1 MRIPKFWLPAA
12 GAAAGGMLASL
23 FYALR
28 VEPAWF
34 DVVELTLTPRNIPPA
49 FDGYRIAHFSDIH
62 MGDGMTRERL
72 MEVVEI
78 VNAAKPDLIAFT
90 GDFVTYRAP
99 FNLDDL
105 IVPLRSRHAPDGKV
119 AVMGNHD
126 YRAYRAL
133 IRSVIA
139 DSGFIHL
146 DNRVHTIHRG
156 ESCLHVAG
164 VESLIRR
171 RARLDLVLKQLPR
184 DGAAILL
191 AHEPDF
197 ASVAA
202 ATRRFVLQL
211 SGHTHGGQIRV
222 PVLTRFALPPFGQR
236 YVMGL
241 YRAGRM
247 LLYVNRGLGMVGMPM
262 RFNCRPEI
270 TLITLAAT
278 AREG

>member
-1 MRIPKFWLPAA
+1 MKLSKFWLPAA
-12 GAAAGGMLASL
+12 AAAGGMLASL

-28 VEPAWF
+28 VEPAWL
-34 DVVELTLTPRNIPPA
+34 DVVELPLTPGNIPPA
-49 FDGYRIAHFSDIH
+49 FNGYRIAHFSDIH

-72 MEVVEI
+72 HEVVEI
-78 VNAAKPDLIAFT
+78 INAAKPDLIAFT

-99 FNLDDL
+99 FDLDDL
-105 IVPLRSRHAPDGKV
+105 IVPLRALTAPDGKF

-126 YRAYRAL
+126 YRAYRPL
-133 IRSVIA
+133 IRRVINE
-139 DSGFIHL
+139 SGFVHL
-146 DNRVHTIHRG
+146 DNRVHTIQRG
-156 ESCLHVAG
+156 ENRLHIAG
-164 VESLIRR
+164 VESLLRR

-202 ATRRFVLQL
+202 ATRRFALQL
-211 SGHTHGGQIRV
+211 SGHSHGGQIRV
-222 PVLTRFALPPFGQR
+222 PVLTRFALPSFGQR

-241 YRAGRM
+241 YRPGRM
-247 LLYVNRGLGMVGMPM
+247 LLYVNRGLGMVGLPM

-278 AREG
+278 APEG